1 MLTSNAFECDV
12 IDSLRDEDVWSL
24 NAIWFFFPI
33 FFFFSFLGATVRG
46 STLILS
52 NVKAND
58 AGIYVCKANNTMN
71 TEEISTILTV
81 NGLIPKFQSSD
92 FMELDALN
100 DAYLTFDIEIA
111 FKPEHG
117 DGLILF
123 KGQNE
128 KIDSDYVSFGL
139 EEKYPVLR

>member
-1 MLTSNAFECDV
+1 M
-12 IDSLRDEDVWSL
+12 
-24 NAIWFFFPI
+24 
-33 FFFFSFLGATVRG
+33 RG

-52 NVKAND
+52 KLKADD

-92 FMELDALN
+92 FMALDALN